1 MRHCRGSVTTH
12 MIRVFFHL
20 NVYEENFHFFKVLRD
35 PLSLLVGTLSILSF
49 LLSRSVG
56 PLVVF
61 VATTRSHSL
70 AYFSE
75 HISCCR
81 FRMAT
86 RTSISKLLD
95 PIIQRFAPA
104 YQAAVGKELKKYGLR
119 IEDLYDPEN
128 DLDVEEAITRL
139 PQDVIDARNQRL
151 KRAMDLSVKHSA
163 LPKDIQEQQTP
174 FSYYMKDSL
183 AQITDENAER
193 ALLDASRPN
202 ERSIP

>member
-1 MRHCRGSVTTH
+1 M
-12 MIRVFFHL
+12 
-20 NVYEENFHFFKVLRD
+20 
-35 PLSLLVGTLSILSF
+35 
-49 LLSRSVG
+49 
-56 PLVVF
+56 
-61 VATTRSHSL
+61 
-70 AYFSE
+70 
-75 HISCCR
+75 
-81 FRMAT
+81 
-86 RTSISKLLD
+86 
-95 PIIQRFAPA
+95 
-104 YQAAVGKELKKYGLR
+104 GKELKKYGLR

-163 LPKDIQEQQTP
+163 LPKEIQEQQTP
-174 FSYYMKDSL
+174 FAYYMKDSL